1 MKSDRILQLAPYVLM
16 GLFFSILFIAVAFQK
31 PHKYTIWSQDNA
43 YYVDNFRIIGGQL
56 VLEEKG
62 KRVIIKGNYI
72 IEINETDE
80 KREAISTTE

>member
-1 MKSDRILQLAPYVLM
+1 MKSEKILEFAPYVLM

-31 PHKYTIWSQDNA
+31 PHKYTIRSQDKT
-43 YYVDNFRIIGGQL
+43 YHVDNFRIIGGQL
-56 VLEEKG
+56 VFDK
-62 KRVIIKGNYI
+62 KDKHIIIKGGYI

>member
-1 MKSDRILQLAPYVLM
+1 MPSFLSAITLL
-16 GLFFSILFIAVAFQK
+16 LFISVCFLTHSDK
-31 PHKYTIWSQDNA
+31 KYFIYSQGKTYN
-43 YYVDNFRIIGGQL
+43 VDNFRIIGGQL